1 MTSLTKVLIIHNIA
15 WSHYKA
21 RVFSEFFKLCKRE
34 SIEMKV
40 IHIAMNERGRTSLG
54 KVDLS
59 LHQYPFE
66 ILFDS
71 NYEETSVLKRTT
83 RLLRVLRSFKP
94 NVVLL
99 PGYNDLAYWFV
110 LVYCKLTK
118 RKVIVVMETNEFDK
132 EKRPLMKEFLKGFFI
147 KTCDA
152 VFACGTASKKYAERL
167 GAKSE
172 RIFIVHLTSDTEVM
186 KSSCEHWR
194 TRVVEIKREYR
205 IFKEHNF
212 VYVGRISPEK
222 NLKTLIEAFYEL
234 KRSEERSMDWG
245 LVLVGDGPQRK
256 DIEQLVVELGLQK
269 DVVFVGGVP
278 WRDVAKFYAVS
289 DVFVLPSLSEPWGL
303 VVNEAM
309 ACGLPVVVSK
319 RAGAYYDL
327 VKDGINGFG
336 FEPTDKYQLVEIM
349 KKFVIGFV
357 DLDMMKKASEE
368 IIRSYIPQNSAREMM
383 EGIMRTMI
391 RR

>member
-1 MTSLTKVLIIHNIA
+1 
-15 WSHYKA
+15 
-21 RVFSEFFKLCKRE
+21 
-34 SIEMKV
+34 MKV

-132 EKRPLMKEFLKGFFI
+132 EKRPLMKEFLKGLFI

-172 RIFIVHLTSDTEVM
+172 RIFIVHLTNDTEVM

-194 TRVVEIKREYR
+194 TRVFEIKREYR